1 MIDPRACTE
10 NHKENKI
17 IYDSIFCG
25 RSKQIDFKSMS
36 KNKWGMGIMSGTSAA
51 GQGNGK
57 VINIDLKDHGTYY
70 SFMLLLGLLG
80 LFYKMVNFHVHP
92 CMDRGSIVK
101 VFPNLLRREILFGG
115 GGVTC
120 KE

>member
-25 RSKQIDFKSMS
+25 SSKQIDFKSMS

-80 LFYKMVNFHVHP
+80 LFYKMVNFHVHHAWIEGQLSKSSLT
-92 CMDRGSIVK
+92 CLDVK
-101 VFPNLLRREILFGG
+101 FCLVE
-115 GGVTC
+115 
-120 KE
+120 EE